1 MTVFIGLKERS
12 NVRVPPSPSPLLDSV
27 ATTDLSLISH
37 LSLSDLIVH
46 GSCSYSNDEHY
57 DLSMRRGMK
66 RLPSVNN
73 PLSILDAYLF
83 RETMPVAEDSHQQL
97 VLIRIRLVGQLVFV

>member
-12 NVRVPPSPSPLLDSV
+12 NVRVSPSPSPLLDSV
-27 ATTDLSLISH
+27 ATTDLSLIS
-37 LSLSDLIVH
+37 LSLSDLIVY

-73 PLSILDAYLF
+73 PLSILDAYLL